1 MEAPIASRENRS
13 FFLPKLNSPASNSSS
28 INLQDNVNISDAEG
42 KVKTRFLSMWN
53 NMKYELNSVGM
64 KLKPNFSKESPVW
77 LLGMCYRKLEPPN
90 SESTELGTDVAAFQS
105 QSDVSFLKKTV
116 RSSEKLIEK
125 PLQIASNEEE
135 GLEGF
140 RKDFISRLWLTYRRE
155 FPILNGSTY
164 SSDCG
169 WSCMIRSGQMLI
181 AQALILHF
189 LGRDWRWNP
198 DQRETSL
205 HHRKIIKWFGDKPS
219 RNSPLSLHTLVRIA
233 EGLGKKAGD
242 WYGPGLVAHL
252 FRQAFKDAPN
262 DNYEFDNINVCV
274 AQNCTVYIRDI
285 FSECIDQATQRWKS
299 LILLIPVRLGA
310 EKFNSIYAP
319 CLTTLFSIKECI
331 GIIGGRPKHS
341 LYFVGFQDDKLIH
354 LDPHYCQ
361 EVVDV
366 WASEDFSLTT
376 FHCRSPR
383 KLPISKIDPSCC
395 IGFYCRTKEDFLNL
409 IETVQPVVV
418 PPNGVSDYPIFTF
431 CDGYSC
437 DAEYTVTKYPPSEY
451 EYNTSTSDV
460 EDIESEAFEII

>member
-1 MEAPIASRENRS
+1 MDTQIASRDNTS
-13 FFLPKLNSPASNSSS
+13 FIFPKLNSPPSNSSS
-28 INLQDNVNISDAEG
+28 INVQDNVNISDVEG
-42 KVKTRFLSMWN
+42 KVKTRFMSLWN

-77 LLGMCYRKLEPPN
+77 LLGMCYRKLEPPHP
-90 SESTELGTDVAAFQS
+90 ESTELGTDVAAFNS
-105 QSDVSFLKKTV
+105 QSD
-116 RSSEKLIEK
+116 
-125 PLQIASNEEE
+125 IASNEDE

-140 RKDFISRLWLTYRRE
+140 RKDFISKLWLTYRRE

-169 WSCMIRSGQMLI
+169 WGCMIRSGQMLI
-181 AQALILHF
+181 AQALIVHF

-262 DNYEFDNINVCV
+262 DNYEFDNINVFV

-285 FSECIDQATQRWKS
+285 FTECLEPSTNKWKS
-299 LILLIPVRLGA
+299 LILLVPVRLGA

-341 LYFVGFQDDKLIH
+341 LYFVGYQDDKLIH

-366 WASEDFSLTT
+366 WASEDFPLAT

-409 IETVQPVVV
+409 IETVQPIVI
-418 PPNGVSDYPIFTF
+418 PPSGASDYPMFTF
-431 CDGYSC
+431 CDGFSC
-437 DAEYTVTKYPPSEY
+437 DADYTFTNYPLSEY
-451 EYNTSTSDV
+451 EYNTSTSDI
-460 EDIESEAFEII
+460 EDIESEAFELI